1 MNIEDKYKSYFSSRG
16 VDPSIYKNA
25 RLPYYLRTVFQ
36 KGKSIRMSMVLMY
49 RKQQ

>member
-25 RLPYYLRTVFQ
+25 RLPYFKKESRFLILVAALVKICMLY
-36 KGKSIRMSMVLMY
+36 
-49 RKQQ
+49 